1 MILGIGEIEPILDLR
16 PATVAILDYADYAV
30 CTLFLFDFG
39 KSMVQAPSKWRYF
52 ITWGWLDLLSS
63 LPVFSVARWGRVAR
77 VLRIFRVLRGLRATK
92 LIAKLVLR
100 RRAENTV
107 LATVLVAILLLVFC
121 SIAILHFENVP
132 DGNILTADDALWW
145 AFATITT
152 VGYGDHY
159 PITGEGRIVAGI
171 LMLGG
176 LALSGTIAAPTMLSS
191 S

>member
-159 PITGEGRIVAGI
+159 PITGEGRIVA
-171 LMLGG
+171 
-176 LALSGTIAAPTMLSS
+176 AS
-191 S
+191 